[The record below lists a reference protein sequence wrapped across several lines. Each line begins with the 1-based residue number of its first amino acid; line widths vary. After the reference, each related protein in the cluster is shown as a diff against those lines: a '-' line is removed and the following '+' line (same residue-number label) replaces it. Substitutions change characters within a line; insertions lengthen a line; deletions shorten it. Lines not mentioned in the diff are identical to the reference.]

1 MNYNLKCFISAS
13 FETETDSIKS
23 VLAENGVEV
32 FDLYDFSIGESI
44 QQILKRKIRQ
54 SDFAIFILTEE
65 NKNVLYEMGVCEGLG
80 KQHFIFLDKKLTIPF
95 YVTNKL
101 FIHADLNDRNFL
113 KNSIVKILQDVGR
126 SKRSKSSRIVKEK
139 TSQKEK
145 SYNRDIR
152 DNLESYLP
160 EIQRLRENGTGQEI
174 EHIVEDI
181 FKTLK
186 LNYVDNT
193 TARDKG
199 VDFALWNDELGR
211 IIGNPIIIEVKYGN
225 LSNEIFERT
234 EQQIRNYIEKSDAK
248 VALLLYLDKRNKRH
262 KIKSTL
268 RPLFISYDLEDF
280 TNELINSSFERI
292 ILNQRNRIAH
302 GIE

>member
-1 MNYNLKCFISAS
+1 MNRNLKCFISAS
-13 FETETDSIKS
+13 FETETDNIKS
-23 VLAENGVEV
+23 VLAENGVDV

-44 QQILKRKIRQ
+44 QQILKRKLRQ

-101 FIHADLNDRNFL
+101 FIHSDLNDRVFL
-113 KNSIVKILQDVGR
+113 KNSIEKILQDV
-126 SKRSKSSRIVKEK
+126 SKKRLK
-139 TSQKEK
+139 TSRTTTEKKNQKENN
-145 SYNRDIR
+145 YNRDIR

-160 EIQRLRENGTGQEI
+160 QIQRLRETGTGQEI
-174 EHIVEDI
+174 ETIVEDI

-193 TARDKG
+193 AGRDKG

-211 IIGNPIIIEVKYGN
+211 ITGNPIIVEVKYGN
-225 LSNEIFERT
+225 LSNNIFEKA
-234 EQQIRNYIEKSDAK
+234 EQQIRKYIEKSDAK
-248 VALLLYLDKRNKRH
+248 IALLLYLDKGGKRH
-262 KIKSTL
+262 KIKSSI

-280 TNELINSSFERI
+280 TKELINSSFERI
-292 ILNQRNRIAH
+292 ILNQRNKIAH

>member
-1 MNYNLKCFISAS
+1 MNTNLKCFISAS
-13 FETETDSIKS
+13 FETETDKIKN
-23 VLAENGVEV
+23 VLAENGVDV

-95 YVTNKL
+95 YLTNKL
-101 FIHADLNDRNFL
+101 FIHSDLNDRVFL
-113 KNSIVKILQDVGR
+113 KNSIEKILEDV
-126 SKRSKSSRIVKEK
+126 SKRRLK
-139 TSQKEK
+139 TSRTTTEKKNQKENN
-145 SYNRDIR
+145 YNRDIK

-160 EIQRLRENGTGQEI
+160 QIQRLREIGTGMEL
-174 EHIVEDI
+174 ETIVEDI

-186 LNYVDNT
+186 LNYVNNT
-193 TARDKG
+193 IARNKG

-211 IIGNPIIIEVKYGN
+211 IIGNPIIVEVKYGN
-225 LSNEIFERT
+225 LSNSIFENA
-234 EQQIRNYIEKSDAK
+234 EHQIRKYIEKSDAK
-248 VALLLYLDKRNKRH
+248 IALLLYLDKGGKRH
-262 KIKSTL
+262 KIKSSL

-280 TNELINSSFERI
+280 TKELINSSFERI
-292 ILNQRNRIAH
+292 VLNQRNKIAH

>member
-1 MNYNLKCFISAS
+1 MNTNLKCFISAS
-13 FETETDSIKS
+13 FETETDKIKN
-23 VLAENGVEV
+23 VLAENGVDV

-80 KQHFIFLDKKLTIPF
+80 KQHFIFLDKKITIPF
-95 YVTNKL
+95 YLTNKL
-101 FIHADLNDRNFL
+101 FIHSDLNDRVFL
-113 KNSIVKILQDVGR
+113 KNSIEKILEDV
-126 SKRSKSSRIVKEK
+126 SKRRLK
-139 TSQKEK
+139 TSRTTAEKKNQKENN
-145 SYNRDIR
+145 YNRDIK

-160 EIQRLRENGTGQEI
+160 QIQRLREIGTGMEL
-174 EHIVEDI
+174 ETIVEDI

-186 LNYVDNT
+186 LNYVNNT
-193 TARDKG
+193 IARDKG

-211 IIGNPIIIEVKYGN
+211 IIGNPIIVEVKYGN
-225 LSNEIFERT
+225 LSNSIFENA
-234 EQQIRNYIEKSDAK
+234 EHQIRKYIEKSDAK
-248 VALLLYLDKRNKRH
+248 IALLLYLDKGGKRH
-262 KIKSTL
+262 KIKSSL

-280 TNELINSSFERI
+280 TKELINSSFERI
-292 ILNQRNRIAH
+292 VLNQRNKIAH

>member
-1 MNYNLKCFISAS
+1 MNRNLKCFISAS
-13 FETETDSIKS
+13 FETETDNIKS
-23 VLAENGVEV
+23 VLAENGVDV

-44 QQILKRKIRQ
+44 QQILKRKLRQ

-95 YVTNKL
+95 YLTNKL
-101 FIHADLNDRNFL
+101 FIHSDLNDRVFL
-113 KNSIVKILQDVGR
+113 KNSIEKILQDV
-126 SKRSKSSRIVKEK
+126 SKKRLK
-139 TSQKEK
+139 TSRTTTEKKNQKEDK
-145 SYNRDIR
+145 YNRDIK

-160 EIQRLRENGTGQEI
+160 QIQRLREIGTGQEM
-174 EHIVEDI
+174 ETIVEDI

-211 IIGNPIIIEVKYGN
+211 IIGNPIIVEVKYGN
-225 LSNEIFERT
+225 LSNNIFENA
-234 EQQIRNYIEKSDAK
+234 EQQIKRYIEKSDAK
-248 VALLLYLDKRNKRH
+248 IALLLYLDKGGKRH
-262 KIKSTL
+262 KIKSSL

-280 TNELINSSFERI
+280 TKELINSSFERI
-292 ILNQRNRIAH
+292 VLNQRNKIAH